1 MFFVNDGYVKVAL
14 HIGAKAH
21 RLVMYVSDVKAKYR
35 CANYKINE
43 GDSCYGNL

>member
-1 MFFVNDGYVKVAL
+1 MCFVDAGYVKAVPR
-14 HIGAKAH
+14 IGAKAH